1 MRIFSIIIIRK
12 KIRVLSS
19 LYLPSCLPLFLTRG
33 GKKTSKTCSIVLFV
47 EANWTEWFV
56 FLGIRRRVRR
66 GCCGV
71 LCCVI
76 EFFFEIEF
84 FWREDG
90 VAISASL
97 SEEEEG

>member
-1 MRIFSIIIIRK
+1 MSGLCFWE
-12 KIRVLSS
+12 LGEE
-19 LYLPSCLPLFLTRG
+19 LE
-33 GKKTSKTCSIVLFV
+33 
-47 EANWTEWFV
+47 EAV
-56 FLGIRRRVRR
+56 
-66 GCCGV
+66 V
-71 LCCVI
+71 LCCVV

>member
-1 MRIFSIIIIRK
+1 M
-12 KIRVLSS
+12 
-19 LYLPSCLPLFLTRG
+19 
-33 GKKTSKTCSIVLFV
+33 
-47 EANWTEWFV
+47 
-56 FLGIRRRVRR
+56 FLGIGRRVRR
-66 GCCGV
+66 GFCVV

>member
-1 MRIFSIIIIRK
+1 MSGLCFWE
-12 KIRVLSS
+12 LGEE
-19 LYLPSCLPLFLTRG
+19 LE
-33 GKKTSKTCSIVLFV
+33 
-47 EANWTEWFV
+47 EAA
-56 FLGIRRRVRR
+56 
-66 GCCGV
+66 V